1 MSTVLNKIKLKENK
15 HNFKLVMVLSFVLV
29 AMSFFVVGN
38 IYAHVP
44 QAELLAKLLILLG
57 GINFGL
63 VFYLIKRF
71 DKVTSSKEANS

>member
-38 IYAHVP
+38 IYALVP

-57 GINFGL
+57 GINSGL

>member
-15 HNFKLVMVLSFVLV
+15 HDFKVVMVLTFVLV

-44 QAELLAKLLILLG
+44 QTELLAKLLIVFG
-57 GINFGL
+57 GVNFGL
-63 VFYLIKRF
+63 VFYLTKQL
-71 DKVTSSKEANS
+71 DKVIKLNETNS